1 MQDTLLAQLNAREAE
16 LGYGGWDLRHKKQV
30 VISYMSR
37 KRAPLSS
44 AEVLVYQFS
53 LF

>member
-30 VISYMSR
+30 VICIYNVYYQ
-37 KRAPLSS
+37 
-44 AEVLVYQFS
+44 VLIAW
-53 LF
+53 